1 MIWKTVIQLNLIGCA
16 PFLISKLRPFNLTV
30 IHSSIKMLLEILQ
43 EEWES
48 VAVVKASQPNNNLR
62 RIRLGLSPLLFIETN
77 LMQLIS
83 PGNRNSRDICVR
95 TGGDWKA
102 TLMAR
107 APSPVPSSPIDGKR
121 SSHNNHGNKQ
131 IDPTSVLAASKDDIV
146 VLWTDPSVRD
156 VLSKRGIKMED
167 MSGLSVAFDSH
178 ISSFLTLIPQFP
190 ERH

>member
-1 MIWKTVIQLNLIGCA
+1 MIWKTVIQLNLIGCV
-16 PFLISKLRPFNLTV
+16 PFLLCRLRRFGLM
-30 IHSSIKMLLEILQ
+30 IMLRSIKILLEILQ

-48 VAVVKASQPNNNLR
+48 VDVVKTSQPNSNLR

-95 TGGDWKA
+95 TGGDWKT

-107 APSPVPSSPIDGKR
+107 APSPVPSSPIDRKR

-131 IDPTSVLAASKDDIV
+131 IDPTSVLAASKDDII
-146 VLWTDPSVRD
+146 VLWTDPSVRG
-156 VLSKRGIKMED
+156 VLSKRDVKMED
-167 MSGLSVAFDSH
+167 MSGLSVVFHSH
-178 ISSFLTLIPQFP
+178 ASFLLNLILQLP
-190 ERH
+190 ERY